1 MPTASK
7 RLLKPFTVDHFALYA
22 SKVVWD
28 DDEHRELENW
38 QLEIVGDLFAGY
50 KRNLWIIPEENG
62 KSTLVALL
70 ALYSADYTSEPWIP
84 GLRGGREAGPDHP
97 RPSRGLHSPDPGDG
111 DSLQAPGRVPANQVA
126 GERRQRG
133 LRSSPT
139 TETAQTG

>member
-84 GLRGGREAGPDHP
+84 VCAAAARQARIIHDQAAGFIRRTPGMETRFKPQDGYLRIKSLENGGK
-97 RPSRGLHSPDPGDG
+97 GD
-111 DSLQAPGRVPANQVA
+111 
-126 GERRQRG
+126 
-133 LRSSPT
+133 
-139 TETAQTG
+139 